1 MIEIKYTSDQGADLS
16 DLADRAVAQIEEKK
30 YAKALCRGKTRRVVE
45 CGIAF
50 RGRECESACKE
61 LIP

>member
-1 MIEIKYTSDQGADLS
+1 MIEIKYTSDQGTDLS

-50 RGRECESACKE
+50 RGRECEAACKE
-61 LIP
+61 MIQ